1 MQFKQRT
8 LMQIADMICG
18 NFPAETSF
26 FPYRSS
32 SRLTDFFTIVTP
44 TTHTTDRPEITG

>member
-8 LMQIADMICG
+8 LGQIADMICG
-18 NFPAETSF
+18 NFPEEETF

-32 SRLTDFFTIVTP
+32 SFLTEFFQDCD
-44 TTHTTDRPEITG
+44 TDLRA